1 MILILQ
7 MKLIKIPDLKIILQI
22 KHGILIM
29 ITEQNINITTF
40 EKVKISIQVSKA
52 KW

>member
-22 KHGILIM
+22 KYEILIT
-29 ITEQNINITTF
+29 ITEKNINISTF
-40 EKVKISIQVSKA
+40 EKC
-52 KW
+52 